1 MLNVKDVEYK
11 PGGIGLEQTLQKNL
25 RMAECEK
32 EQWMNER
39 ERRSEEGE
47 KEQIEC
53 VSKAGT
59 EQMGISQW
67 LILLRSPCL
76 SFFLFHHVE

>member
-1 MLNVKDVEYK
+1 MEFTENHIVKWM
-11 PGGIGLEQTLQKNL
+11 T
-25 RMAECEK
+25 EK
-32 EQWMNER
+32 E
-39 ERRSEEGE
+39 SEKGE

-67 LILLRSPCL
+67 LISLRSPCL
-76 SFFLFHHVE
+76 SFFLFHYIE